1 MTVAI
6 TMRNSR
12 SKFRMDIGKYV
23 LRQKSAAGIAWGGR
37 GFCHGSGLPQ
47 EGKRADGF
55 LSYVIERMSYVKKHA
70 AGIAIGRKK
79 FATEAACH
87 RWGGGRGGRE
97 RRMNIFAAWG
107 WVQ

>member
-1 MTVAI
+1 
-6 TMRNSR
+6 
-12 SKFRMDIGKYV
+12 
-23 LRQKSAAGIAWGGR
+23 
-37 GFCHGSGLPQ
+37 
-47 EGKRADGF
+47 
-55 LSYVIERMSYVKKHA
+55 MSYVKKRA

-107 WVQ
+107 GGSMKTGVGGKCGENILKI

>member
-1 MTVAI
+1 M
-6 TMRNSR
+6 
-12 SKFRMDIGKYV
+12 
-23 LRQKSAAGIAWGGR
+23 
-37 GFCHGSGLPQ
+37 FCDKKAPRELLGV
-47 EGKRADGF
+47 EGAF
-55 LSYVIERMSYVKKHA
+55 VSYVIERMSYVKKRA

-107 WVQ
+107 GFNEDRSGRKMWREYFENIKYTYYTSFIL